1 MLHFS
6 RMVFAALCLM
16 ASSSAAEGFF
26 NLPQEM
32 SGWLKVS
39 VKQEWKNGILM
50 TDHNQISTPSFDGGD
65 EIFRSQVD
73 CQNSLLDA
81 LCTRNG
87 DTRDV
92 NCSIVNVDNKLVLR
106 TEYSGLNSRGNMVVE
121 FMSCNQIKVRQEDL
135 TKVLF

>member
-1 MLHFS
+1 MAHFS
-6 RMVFAALCLM
+6 RMMFASFCLM
-16 ASSSAAEGFF
+16 ASSPLAEGFF
-26 NLPQEM
+26 DLPQEM

-39 VKQEWKNGILM
+39 IKQEWKNGILM
-50 TDHNQISTPSFDGGD
+50 TDHNQIATPIINGGD
-65 EIFRSQVD
+65 KIFRSQID

-81 LCTRNG
+81 LCSGNS
-87 DTRDV
+87 DTGDV